1 MPARIVRVKCNKLWI
16 WVKEEP
22 AVEQAARGSPCS
34 SKESRT
40 VTQHHSRVKEEV
52 PADSPM
58 EQDPHPRIFKMTPQ
72 PAEGAEVGPPGNPRV
87 QVKRRVE
94 IPIHRDWP
102 EGFKSE
108 PRTPKVEPQSPRV
121 TEQATITFHH
131 VERVLANWQHRF
143 DTIAQNDKTVEK
155 YFVEFML
162 LKKATKCTEDPDAV
176 LLRFWK
182 GLRTEFHVA
191 LGGSTYHTAA
201 HLADDAARLEKMG
214 RDKEPGTFGRLG
226 DTVPA
231 PPTTAARVV
240 QYDTRP
246 ANWSY
251 FLDAYRTH
259 ADLRINPSPRE
270 EARRGSNGWLEES
283 DGESDIWSEVEPEWK
298 RYWDSPPSAT
308 TPVGTQ
314 SG

>member
-1 MPARIVRVKCNKLWI
+1 MSARIVRVEGNKLWI
-16 WVKEEP
+16 RVKKEP

-34 SKESRT
+34 SKESQTATR
-40 VTQHHSRVKEEV
+40 HLSRVKEEA

-72 PAEGAEVGPPGNPRV
+72 PAEGAEVGLPGNPRV
-87 QVKRRVE
+87 QRRVG

-102 EGFKSE
+102 EGFESE
-108 PRTPKVEPQSPRV
+108 PWTPEVEPQSPR
-121 TEQATITFHH
+121 
-131 VERVLANWQHRF
+131 
-143 DTIAQNDKTVEK
+143 
-155 YFVEFML
+155 
-162 LKKATKCTEDPDAV
+162 
-176 LLRFWK
+176 K
-182 GLRTEFHVA
+182 GIWTEFHVA

-201 HLADDAARLEKMG
+201 HFADDAARLEKMG

-226 DTVPA
+226 DTIPA

-240 QYDTRP
+240 QHDTRP

-259 ADLRINPSPRE
+259 ADPRINPSPGE

-283 DGESDIWSEVEPEWK
+283 DDESDIWSEVEPEWK